1 MIDLLKP
8 VKVGI
13 PNHDGVI
20 YQDGVVIGRT
30 REQRPLYDVRL
41 MSGAMLRGVEAE
53 MLEEAA

>member
-13 PNHDGVI
+13 PTHDGVI
-20 YQDGVVIGRT
+20 VHHGVVIGRT
-30 REQRPLYDVRL
+30 IEARPLYDVRL
-41 MSGAMLRGVEAE
+41 TSGAMLRGVEAE